1 LTSLVSTN
9 NVINVLLNVQGG
21 KLFFMEH
28 VYAKGG
34 ALRCVQWMIRGLWFT
49 TFDGCQLRRET
60 QLYIGTAGFQHV
72 DLEEFDAVELT
83 QPLSMMVFAV
93 MIRPHISGTATK

>member
-1 LTSLVSTN
+1 
-9 NVINVLLNVQGG
+9 VLLNVQGG

-34 ALRCVQWMIRGLWFT
+34 ALRCVQWMFRGVWYT
-49 TFDGCQLRRET
+49 TCDDCHICREP
-60 QLYIGTAGFQHV
+60 QLYIRAAGFQHV

-83 QPLSMMVFAV
+83 QSLSMMAFAV
-93 MIRPHISGTATK
+93 MMRPHISGTATK